1 MFIALLFLILVA
13 ISAFGYFYFM
23 GKLSTQ
29 KKQIVVLS
37 KQNQELI
44 KKLNIMKAHE
54 REYENN
60 TCSFNNSDVSHSS

>member
-1 MFIALLFLILVA
+1 MFIALLFLILIA

-23 GKLSTQ
+23 GKINTQ

-54 REYENN
+54 KEYD
-60 TCSFNNSDVSHSS
+60 SDMYNFSKNDIPRDS